1 VEARVV
7 GGGQLARNMTAHAF
21 HPIPKILHISSLIS
35 PLSLMLCLVSDEAR
49 CAEATVRHLKF
60 RTLGGAWRIVFPAL
74 KHAFPLWVQVSVS
87 HEIEAAGWVGCA
99 DNFPKTPKTAK
110 KYLNE
115 HWLVFVNFFP
125 FWGIL
130 QCSLRL
136 ATTLHTY

>member
-74 KHAFPLWVQVSVS
+74 KHAFPSSCGSKCLFRTKLKLQ
-87 HEIEAAGWVGCA
+87 AGLDA
-99 DNFPKTPKTAK
+99 
-110 KYLNE
+110 
-115 HWLVFVNFFP
+115 
-125 FWGIL
+125 
-130 QCSLRL
+130 Q
-136 ATTLHTY
+136 TTFRKRQKQRKNI